1 MNAIQVMLEALKSI
15 SPEFVCQAS
24 HHSKKNQ
31 HSGFEPCP
39 VAAKYSAAIAAGAIA
54 AGEAELKRRQDAITA
69 VEFWISCNTDKKDAY
84 CALLTLLKEE
94 IK

>member
-1 MNAIQVMLEALKSI
+1 MKTIEVMLEALKAPGTNFRQIQEAI
-15 SPEFVCQAS
+15 SL
-24 HHSKKNQ
+24 
-31 HSGFEPCP
+31 
-39 VAAKYSAAIAAGAIA
+39 
-54 AGEAELKRRQDAITA
+54 GEAELKRRQDAITA